1 MNNNLGNK
9 QTMAKNIRYFMN
21 LHNVNQS
28 EVCNILNIP
37 MPTFS
42 DWVNA
47 KTYPRI
53 DKIEMMANY
62 FGISK
67 ADLVEERNAFK
78 KEENIHFD
86 DVEKD
91 IIDKYRET
99 DEYGRETVR
108 FTVNR
113 EYKRT
118 KEQQQKERSV
128 KPTNLIDNELERMND
143 QQLINIPAVARRRDY
158 SEPFELNLTKEQI
171 ERIKN
176 APSVTSDDDL

>member
-1 MNNNLGNK
+1 MNSNLGNK
-9 QTMAKNIRYFMN
+9 QIMAKNIRYFMD

-28 EVCNILNIP
+28 EVCNVLNIP

-67 ADLVEERNAFK
+67 SDLVEERNVFRQD
-78 KEENIHFD
+78 ENIHLD
-86 DVEKD
+86 NVEKD
-91 IIDKYRET
+91 IINKYRAT
-99 DEYGRETVR
+99 DKYGRETVR
-108 FTVNR
+108 ITVER

-118 KEQQQKERSV
+118 KEQQKQSQKTV
-128 KPTNLIDNELERMND
+128 DNLINNELERMDD
-143 QQLINIPAVARRRDY
+143 QQLINIPAIARKRDY

-171 ERIKN
+171 EKIKN